1 MEIKISKCS
10 ASCGACERA
19 FNHEEKIHSV
29 ARTDEEGLERFDFCK
44 GCYESNKGDN
54 IFCAWECQYSD
65 PQVAEAER
73 QESFSPLRRLFYDL
87 AASEER
93 ESLAQ
98 AFLAAQLLR
107 RQRVFR
113 QVRETEEEQGMLR
126 VCLYLDRAG
135 NRLIETKDLNFSY
148 SELDEARVLLL
159 EELHRLEAP
168 ESEEEKEPQEGEEA
182 EASAASSSEVK
193 PESEGGEATPE
204 PETAEH
210 GAGVETS
217 DDSQE

>member
-10 ASCGACERA
+10 ASCQVCERA
-19 FNHEEKIHSV
+19 FVHEEKIHSV
-29 ARTDEEGLERFDFCK
+29 AQSVETGLERFDFCK
-44 GCYESNKGDN
+44 SCYENNKSDE

-65 PQVAEAER
+65 PRVAEAER

-93 ESLAQ
+93 EALAQ

-113 QVRETEEEQGMLR
+113 HIRETEEEQGILR
-126 VCLYLDRAG
+126 VSLYLDRAG

-159 EELHRLEAP
+159 EALRELESPERGETEEADEAG
-168 ESEEEKEPQEGEEA
+168 ESSPKKEAGEE
-182 EASAASSSEVK
+182 SSEIRSV
-193 PESEGGEATPE
+193 
-204 PETAEH
+204 EH
-210 GAGVETS
+210 AAGIKTS
-217 DDSQE
+217 DDGQEQNHV